1 MSKIVT
7 KILDGAYLVS
17 QLFWSRRFW
26 GPPAETSAL
35 DLDGLLSTSV
45 PAPGSG
51 RDGVTSSAAAA
62 SDVIFAVRVQLHVG
76 AGCHVV

>member
-1 MSKIVT
+1 MCTEV
-7 KILDGAYLVS
+7 LDGSYLVS

-35 DLDGLLSTSV
+35 DLDGLLSTAV
-45 PAPGSG
+45 PARSG

-76 AGCHVV
+76 AGHVV

>member
-1 MSKIVT
+1 MCTEV
-7 KILDGAYLVS
+7 LDGSYLVS

-35 DLDGLLSTSV
+35 DLDGLLSTAAV
-45 PAPGSG
+45 PARSG